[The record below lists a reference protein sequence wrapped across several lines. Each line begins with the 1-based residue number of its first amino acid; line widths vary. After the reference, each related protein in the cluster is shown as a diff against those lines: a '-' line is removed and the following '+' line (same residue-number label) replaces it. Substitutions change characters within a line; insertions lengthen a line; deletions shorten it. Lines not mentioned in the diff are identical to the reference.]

1 MQLQMKRLWHLEQG
15 EMFYKPEP
23 VDRID
28 IRAAGVDY
36 IKCYDIN
43 GIEKSFPWKDT
54 IVDIQYATTLV
65 DDNLNEII
73 SGDVIDVKFILGSRY
88 RVAIIKHKVD
98 RNIIFDFYPQILS
111 PSLGIAYLLSRNV
124 ESIKIIGHM
133 YEDPSKFGGL
143 G

>member
-1 MQLQMKRLWHLEQG
+1 MQLKMKRLWHLEESQ
-15 EMFYKPEP
+15 MYYNPEP
-23 VDRID
+23 AEQTD
-28 IRAAGVDY
+28 IRASNVSY
-36 IKCYDIN
+36 IDCYDAN
-43 GIEKSFPWKDT
+43 GNKKSFPWKDN

-65 DDNLNEII
+65 DDKLNEII
-73 SGDVIDVKFILGSRY
+73 SGDVIDVKFVLGSRY

-124 ESIKIIGHM
+124 ESIKIVGHM